1 MTAETGDRQDRPLV
15 VLTRPDFEQARP
27 WMDALQA
34 AGYSVCNIPLIAI
47 KPLQQARAAV
57 QRVAAARCGGGDTE
71 QEDGDTGHMFVSAA
85 AVRAM
90 VELAGQEHFKA
101 LLHHPRQYW
110 LAAGAGTMRAVRM
123 AAAAVGADD
132 GWQGRAVLP
141 RSAAQYD
148 SENLWAELEKNGLQ
162 RRLQHLCIYRG
173 QDMQLAADGRQVLS
187 AQQYSRDW
195 FADTARAHGL
205 AVQVLA
211 VYQRSVPQ
219 QVQLPQPSE
228 QPLVWVWSSSLAL
241 QNWLLLRCARQHTA
255 EVAVC
260 THPRIAQNAAAVGF
274 RSVHTCLPAP
284 AELLNTLQRIA

>member
-1 MTAETGDRQDRPLV
+1 MTAETGDRQDKPLV

-27 WMDALQA
+27 WLEALQA
-34 AGYSVCNIPLIAI
+34 AGCSVCNIPLIAI

-57 QRVAAARCGGGDTE
+57 QQLAAARYGDGDTE

-85 AVRAM
+85 AVRAV
-90 VELAGQEHFKA
+90 VELAGHERFKA

-123 AAAAVGADD
+123 AAADVGADD
-132 GWQGRAVLP
+132 DWQSRAVLP
-141 RSAAQYD
+141 QSAAQYD
-148 SENLWAELEKNGLQ
+148 SEHLWAELKKNGLH
-162 RRLQHLCIYRG
+162 RRLRRVCIYRG
-173 QDMQLAADGRQVLS
+173 QDVQSAADGRQVP
-187 AQQYSRDW
+187 AARQYSRDW

-219 QVQLPQPSE
+219 QVQLPQAE

-241 QNWLLLRCARQHTA
+241 ENWLLLRCARQHTA

-260 THPRIAQNAAAVGF
+260 THPRIAQKAAAAGF
-274 RSVHTCLPAP
+274 RIIHSCLPAP
-284 AELLNTLQRIA
+284 ESLVNTLLRIG